1 MFDLIINLGTKKFLA
16 PYITKNSIF
25 AYNIQYTEDY
35 ILINFHQSPQLAM
48 TSCWQ
53 AQSLQLNPFLS
64 KDFFLIY
71 LNLNLDNQKL
81 LFNQARQ
88 TQLDCNLYQRIDQ
101 RELLVF
107 TKNPRILSTIA
118 VLLHLQ
124 TNQLPAAIAHYC
136 RVSKDS

>member
-53 AQSLQLNPFLS
+53 AQNLQLNPFLN

-88 TQLDCNLYQRIDQ
+88 TQLDCNLYQRADQ

-136 RVSKDS
+136 RVTKDS

>member
-1 MFDLIINLGTKKFLA
+1 MFDLIINLGTKKILA

-35 ILINFHQSPQLAM
+35 ILINFHQSPQLDM

-71 LNLNLDNQKL
+71 LNLNFYNKKL
-81 LFNQARQ
+81 IFNKEIK
-88 TQLDCNLYQRIDQ
+88 TQLDCNLYQRADQ

>member
-25 AYNIQYTEDY
+25 AYNIQYAEDY

-53 AQSLQLNPFLS
+53 AQNLQLNPFLS
-64 KDFFLIY
+64 KEFFLIY

-88 TQLDCNLYQRIDQ
+88 TQLDCNLYQRVDQ

-107 TKNPRILSTIA
+107 AKNPQILSTIA
-118 VLLHLQ
+118 ALLHLQ